1 MDDWRY
7 LFRVLRNTGRTLRRR
22 VRRTW
27 HARQALKFL
36 LLVVVGVLFW
46 AAVRRYISSE
56 LVDAAFWVAVAVVG
70 AWAGVRVG
78 SVAKRVYL
86 YQRRLRS
93 RDSERFFA
101 FVYEATSGAAQ

>member
-1 MDDWRY
+1 MDDLRY
-7 LFRVLRNTGRTLRRR
+7 LLRVLHRMGRSIRRR
-22 VRRTW
+22 LRRTW
-27 HARQALKFL
+27 HARWALKFL
-36 LLVVVGVLFW
+36 LLVVVGALFW

-101 FVYEATSGAAQ
+101 FVLRSDLRAAQ